1 MSSIEKMI
9 EEQLLGRDIHDVR
22 VLRAMGEV
30 DRALFVP
37 DELKHLAYE
46 DTPLPIGHEQTISQ
60 PYIVAYMAQSLELQ
74 PDDRVLEVG
83 SGCGYSAAIL
93 SRLVKHV
100 YTIEIIEWLTQVGRK
115 NLQKAGI
122 KNVSLRHGNGYQ
134 GWPEEA
140 PFDKILLT
148 AAAAQIP
155 DPLKD
160 QVKKGGSILAPV
172 ADHIQKLVL
181 LKKNQED
188 IFTEHQ
194 LIYVSFVPMT
204 GQAPPKPM
212 K

>member
-1 MSSIEKMI
+1 
-9 EEQLLGRDIHDVR
+9 
-22 VLRAMGEV
+22 
-30 DRALFVP
+30 
-37 DELKHLAYE
+37 
-46 DTPLPIGHEQTISQ
+46 
-60 PYIVAYMAQSLELQ
+60 AYMAQNLELQ

-122 KNVSLRHGNGYQ
+122 KNVSLRHGDGYQ

-172 ADHIQKLVL
+172 ADHIQKLIL

-188 IFTEHQ
+188 IFTEHH